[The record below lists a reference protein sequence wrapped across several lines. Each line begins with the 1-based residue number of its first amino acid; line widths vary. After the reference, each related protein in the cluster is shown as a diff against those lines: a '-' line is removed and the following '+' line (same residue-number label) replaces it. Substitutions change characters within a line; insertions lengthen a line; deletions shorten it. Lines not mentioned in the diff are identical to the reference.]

1 MSDLILKTQP
11 EKICVIRLS
20 AIGDTCHALAAVR
33 RIQDNWPSASIT
45 WIIGKTEAQLMANIS
60 DIEFII
66 FDKSKGWGAY
76 KDIRNKLGGET
87 FDIALCMHSSMRVN
101 FLYPIIRTP
110 IRLGFDR
117 KRAKDFQW
125 LFTSRRIEATHGE
138 HVLEAMM
145 SFASAI
151 GATPKPIRWDIP
163 LGNDEREF
171 STNFQSPN
179 KPLVVI
185 SPCSSNRSRNF
196 RNWSVENY
204 AKTIEHLNRKK
215 CRVILT
221 GGTSDLEIEY
231 GAALSKNAMAENLV
245 GKTSLKQLAALIAA
259 ADLLIC
265 PDSGPAH
272 MATAFS
278 TPVLGLYATSNPERT
293 GPLTSR
299 ELTVNRYPDAAQKY
313 LGKPVEQLHWGQ
325 RIRHPDAMALIT
337 AKEVMGKIDAFFDL
351 ESGVAGYDIHK

>member
-20 AIGDTCHALAAVR
+20 AIGDTCHALAVVR
-33 RIQDNWPSASIT
+33 RIQDNWPGASIT
-45 WIIGKTEAQLMANIS
+45 WIIGKTEAQLMADIP

-66 FDKSKGWGAY
+66 FDKSKGRGAY
-76 KDIRNKLGGET
+76 KDVRNKLDGKT

-101 FLYPIIRTP
+101 FLYRIIRTP

-125 LFTSRRIEATHGE
+125 LFTNRRIEAAHGE
-138 HVLEAMM
+138 HALEAMM

-151 GATPKPIRWDIP
+151 GAAPQPIRWDIP
-163 LGNDEREF
+163 LGDDEREF
-171 STNFQSPN
+171 AADFRSPN

-204 AKTIEHLNRKK
+204 AKTIEHLNGRK

-221 GGTSDLEIEY
+221 GGPSDLEIEY
-231 GAALSKNAMAENLV
+231 GAALSKNAVAENLV

-259 ADLLIC
+259 ANLVIC

-272 MATAFS
+272 MATSFN

-293 GPLTSR
+293 GPFASR
-299 ELTVNRYPDAAQKY
+299 ELTVNRYPDAARKY
-313 LGKPVEQLHWGQ
+313 LGKSVEQLHWGQ
-325 RIRHPDAMALIT
+325 RIRHPDAMGLIT
-337 AKEVMGKIDAFFDL
+337 VEEVVRKIDAFFDL
-351 ESGVAGYDIHK
+351 ESSTGIAE